1 LAGAVHGP
9 RKKAGGVDR
18 FSTALASSP
27 APPCHP
33 GLDPGSIVARSCNTS
48 TPTWIA
54 GQARNDSLG
63 ATGFAHNAAMNANPS
78 TSRTVLL
85 AGGSGL
91 VGREILKLL
100 LADDSVAVVHSLGRR
115 ALKLEHAKLIQH
127 TVDFAA
133 LPALPLV
140 DEAFIALGTT
150 IKVAGSQQAFRA
162 VDYEAVVAVARAA
175 RTAGATR
182 LGMVSAMGADPKST
196 LFYNR
201 IKGETE
207 QALKGMGFTTLVI
220 ARPSFLAGD
229 REALGQPLRSG
240 EKLALNIS
248 RKLAFLIPP
257 NLKSIDVR
265 KVARALV
272 SGVSAGAKGTRVMLS
287 GEMQTIKLM

>member
-1 LAGAVHGP
+1 MNNTL
-9 RKKAGGVDR
+9 
-18 FSTALASSP
+18 P
-27 APPCHP
+27 AP
-33 GLDPGSIVARSCNTS
+33 
-48 TPTWIA
+48 
-54 GQARNDSLG
+54 
-63 ATGFAHNAAMNANPS
+63 
-78 TSRTVLL
+78 RTVLL
-85 AGGSGL
+85 AGSSGL

-100 LADDSVAVVHSLGRR
+100 LADDTVAQVHSVGRR
-115 ALKLEHAKLIQH
+115 AVALEHAKLTQH
-127 TVDFAA
+127 TVDFSA
-133 LPALPLV
+133 LPALPPI
-140 DEAFIALGTT
+140 DAAFIALGTT

-182 LGMVSAMGADPKST
+182 LGVVSAMGADPKST

-207 QALKGMGFTTLVI
+207 QSLKGLGFTTLVI

-265 KVARALV
+265 KVARAML

-287 GEMQTIKLM
+287 GEMQRIQRACWCHHQKPDGG